1 MIKIMI
7 REIAYN
13 DVKDSLKTG
22 DLILFHGIQ
31 TTSKLIELI
40 EWSYWSHVGMVVLP
54 KDIGMTVEEP
64 LFWESTASGD
74 GLTDYLTG
82 KPKENGPMLV
92 SLHDRIQ
99 VDVNQS
105 YDTHFL
111 VKYLNRSLKQPELE
125 QLKEFIYKVHDR
137 GFPTAEN
144 VLKYYIDGRSF
155 NKPAPDTEVFCSEL
169 TAETFMAMG
178 FISTEYVPNGYC
190 PDDFNKGDNM
200 PSLQP
205 FHFTDGARLNK

>member
-1 MIKIMI
+1 MI

-22 DLILFHGIQ
+22 DLILFHGVQ
-31 TTSKLIELI
+31 TTSQLIELI
-40 EWSYWSHVGMVVLP
+40 EWSCWSHVGMVVLP
-54 KDIGMTVEEP
+54 KDIGMTGEEP

-82 KPKENGPMLV
+82 QPKENGPMLV

-99 VDVNQS
+99 VDVNQH

-125 QLKEFIYKVHDR
+125 QLKDFIYKAHDR

-144 VLKYYIDGRSF
+144 ALKYYIEGRSS
-155 NKPAPDTEVFCSEL
+155 NKPAPDTEAFCSEL
-169 TAETFMAMG
+169 TAETFMALG
-178 FISTEYVPNGYC
+178 FISTDYVPYGYC
-190 PDDFNKGDNM
+190 PDDFNKSDNM

-205 FHFTDGARLNK
+205 FHFIDGARLNK

>member
-1 MIKIMI
+1 MI

-13 DVKDSLKTG
+13 AVKGSLKTG
-22 DLILFHGIQ
+22 DLILFHGVQ
-31 TTSKLIELI
+31 TTSELIELI
-40 EWSYWSHVGMVVLP
+40 EWSYWSHVGMVILP
-54 KDIGMTVEEP
+54 KDIGMTGAEP

-92 SLHDRIQ
+92 LLADRIQ
-99 VDVNQS
+99 VDVKKH

-111 VKYLNRSLKQPELE
+111 VKYLNRSLQEPEFE
-125 QLKEFIYKVHDR
+125 QLRDFIYKVHDC
-137 GFPTAEN
+137 GFPSAAN
-144 VLKYYIDGRSF
+144 ALKYYIEGRSY

-178 FISTEYVPNGYC
+178 FISTEYVANGYC
-190 PDDFNKGDNM
+190 PDDFNKGDNL

-205 FHFTDGARLNK
+205 FYFKDGARLNK